1 LEKVSILIN
10 KINYE
15 TYQQQLVEGVAQL
28 VGQSVEQVRLV
39 INHQEKT
46 SQNKP
51 YKEHN
56 YSESPDKN
64 YLSDFIGEDVS
75 LSKTDKRN
83 TTKTLMSKLISLLLN
98 YPLIVDATAE
108 VRVRNINNSEVLLEL
123 IHSAQIDESISQ
135 ESLIKPFKKKTNIYS
150 RLKELCSL
158 EPHLSENQ
166 ARDEFLECLNSIER
180 LQKNTQI
187 KHSIASA
194 STIEEE
200 RIIMDD
206 IKKGKRIN

>member
-1 LEKVSILIN
+1 
-10 KINYE
+10 
-15 TYQQQLVEGVAQL
+15 
-28 VGQSVEQVRLV
+28 
-39 INHQEKT
+39 
-46 SQNKP
+46 
-51 YKEHN
+51 
-56 YSESPDKN
+56 
-64 YLSDFIGEDVS
+64 
-75 LSKTDKRN
+75 
-83 TTKTLMSKLISLLLN
+83 
-98 YPLIVDATAE
+98 
-108 VRVRNINNSEVLLEL
+108 
-123 IHSAQIDESISQ
+123 
-135 ESLIKPFKKKTNIYS
+135 
-150 RLKELCSL
+150 LCSL